1 MTLGC
6 GKEKETCAGK
16 RPRSHDPT
24 WGDSSSDGV
33 PCVDAAGNRHPRSER
48 TLNKNAR
55 RRPPEAQ
62 ARNAEME
69 RARKKRLREG
79 KLKEEE
85 QRLVKQKREER
96 EAPDG
101 KAEEPQLTGAPPG
114 TTAQEESTQP
124 NLTRGGGYDT
134 TNNMNLF
141 LTQCCGCSNPVR
153 NKKTLFDALI
163 QQITTLEEHG
173 VLDNHR
179 DVQVAGHLVVG
190 VLRLVRKELEGKDPH
205 VSKARGPLA
214 GHNSHARPALAT
226 AHVATAP
233 VATPWPRPPPP
244 PRSPPPQSPLPGSPP
259 PRPQGPRRPPRRP
272 PPRRPRAAM
281 PPCRHDPP
289 WPPPPRPTTAP
300 ITAPAMAITAMPLP
314 RPLILPPDN
323 APDIAPAATAATAR
337 TGLQPSSRPPP
348 IITHHPPPTTTTA
361 AHHPQPPTP

>member
-114 TTAQEESTQP
+114 ATAQEESTQP

-205 VSKARGPLA
+205 VSKARGGTIRTPGA
-214 GHNSHARPALAT
+214 QFARPSCPG
-226 AHVATAP
+226 H
-233 VATPWPRPPPP
+233 
-244 PRSPPPQSPLPGSPP
+244 GSPP
-259 PRPQGPRRPPRRP
+259 
-272 PPRRPRAAM
+272 
-281 PPCRHDPP
+281 
-289 WPPPPRPTTAP
+289 
-300 ITAPAMAITAMPLP
+300 
-314 RPLILPPDN
+314 LPP
-323 APDIAPAATAATAR
+323 AP
-337 TGLQPSSRPPP
+337 
-348 IITHHPPPTTTTA
+348 
-361 AHHPQPPTP
+361 

>member
-1 MTLGC
+1 MNLGC
-6 GKEKETCAGK
+6 EEEKETCTGN

-24 WGDSSSDGV
+24 PTWGNSSSDGV
-33 PCVDAAGNRHPRSER
+33 SYVDAAGQKKNER

-85 QRLVKQKREER
+85 QGLVKQKL

-101 KAEEPQLTGAPPG
+101 DAEGPQLSGAPPG
-114 TTAQEESTQP
+114 ATAQEENTQP

-163 QQITTLEEHG
+163 QQITTLEEHD

-205 VSKARGPLA
+205 VSKARGGTIRTPGA
-214 GHNSHARPALAT
+214 QFARPSCPG
-226 AHVATAP
+226 H
-233 VATPWPRPPPP
+233 
-244 PRSPPPQSPLPGSPP
+244 GSP
-259 PRPQGPRRPPRRP
+259 Q
-272 PPRRPRAAM
+272 
-281 PPCRHDPP
+281 
-289 WPPPPRPTTAP
+289 
-300 ITAPAMAITAMPLP
+300 
-314 RPLILPPDN
+314 LPPS
-323 APDIAPAATAATAR
+323 P
-337 TGLQPSSRPPP
+337 
-348 IITHHPPPTTTTA
+348 
-361 AHHPQPPTP
+361 